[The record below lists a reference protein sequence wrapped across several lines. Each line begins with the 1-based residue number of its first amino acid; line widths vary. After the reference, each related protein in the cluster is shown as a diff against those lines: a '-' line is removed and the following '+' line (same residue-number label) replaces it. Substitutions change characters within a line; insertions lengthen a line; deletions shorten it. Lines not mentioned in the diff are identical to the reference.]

1 METNEID
8 DIPRRIAY
16 GWLKAYLEGKQ
27 NLKWVLFPLHDK
39 DIQGQVLTGILEELK
54 GYGDQQRW
62 KEVYDECQLRGWL
75 D

>member
-39 DIQGQVLTGILEELK
+39 DIQGQVLTGI
-54 GYGDQQRW
+54 
-62 KEVYDECQLRGWL
+62 
-75 D
+75 